1 MQNNDE
7 RSNTSDSAD
16 DIIREADTQL
26 SVSSDIKSM
35 ISLLWFWQILYNE
48 IRLFIIYSLFVAI
61 WILFLKPFS
70 I

>member
-61 WILFLKPFS
+61 
-70 I
+70 